1 MSIKK
6 LVLAT
11 VLGGLVA
18 FLWGAISWMVL
29 PWHHKILQAF
39 TNEDAVAA
47 VIRSNTPQ
55 AGVYLLPNVQEGA
68 SEQERASREKA
79 AMDRMRQG
87 PVVLAAVQVAGR
99 DPSSPT
105 LYLGGL
111 LINLVGAFFVSWLV
125 LSLSGSSYGARVKT
139 VMLAA
144 LIAGALGH
152 LPNWHWWGFS
162 TGYTL
167 MAILDLF
174 IAWSLAGLVISRIA
188 K

>member
-1 MSIKK
+1 MSVKK

-11 VLGGLVA
+11 ILGGLVA

-29 PWHHKILQAF
+29 PWHHKILQTF
-39 TNEDAVAA
+39 TNEDAVVAA
-47 VIRSNTPQ
+47 IRSNAPQ
-55 AGVYLLPNVQEGA
+55 PGVYLLPNAPHGQGDQPG
-68 SEQERASREKA
+68 SEKA
-79 AMDRMRQG
+79 AMDRMRHG
-87 PVVLAAVQVAGR
+87 PVIFAAIQLGGR

-111 LINLVGAFFVSWLV
+111 LIDLLGAFFASWLV
-125 LSLSGSSYGARVKT
+125 LSLPGSNYGARVKT

-144 LIAGALGH
+144 LFAGVLGY

-167 MAILDLF
+167 LTIVDLF
-174 IAWSLAGLVISRIA
+174 IAWLLAGFVIARIA